1 MANDSENFDTSGN
14 EEGRTGILGAEEGGP
29 DIIQPPA

>member
-1 MANDSENFDTSGN
+1 MANDSANFDTFSN
-14 EEGRTGILGAEEGGP
+14 EEGRTCILGAEEGGP